1 MELSLKSFSKINT
14 FLSFGM
20 KHYDVVIVG
29 SGPAGGM
36 AAYEA
41 SKNGLSVAILEKENI
56 PRYKTCGG
64 GLVFRGREMLP
75 FDISNVI
82 EKEYKDLYIY
92 FDHLNQPLFAK
103 RTYPIVTMVMRDK
116 FDQLIVENAKSLGA
130 ELLENHTLKALEFG
144 ERITLKTSQGD
155 ISATYIIAA
164 DGVLGPTAKYA
175 GWTETR
181 QLIPAL
187 EYEVEV
193 PQAVYERLAKEARFD
208 IDVIPKGYG
217 WCFPKKNH
225 LSIGVGTFKK
235 QKINLREYYYAY
247 LKILGIDEVLS
258 EQAHGFQVPIS
269 PRKDG
274 FVKNNVFLTGDSAG
288 FADPLT
294 AEGITNSLY
303 SGGLAGKSI
312 ANHFHD
318 PKQAEL
324 TYVASLNERLLPEL
338 KFAGY
343 LAHLFYNQ
351 KTIRNYLMKANGK
364 RYCEKITDIYTGHL
378 ELNKNIKDQ
387 IIKSLGLSFLV
398 K

>member
-1 MELSLKSFSKINT
+1 
-14 FLSFGM
+14 M
-20 KHYDVVIVG
+20 KHFDVVVVG

-41 SKNGLSVAILEKENI
+41 SKAGLKVAILEKETL

-75 FDISNVI
+75 FDLSAVI
-82 EKEYKDLYIY
+82 EKEYDDLFIY
-92 FDHLNQPLFAK
+92 FDYLNEPLFAK
-103 RTYPIVTMVMRDK
+103 RDYPIVTMVMRDK
-116 FDQLIVENAKSLGA
+116 FDKMIVEEAKNEGA
-130 ELLENHTLKALEFG
+130 VLLENHQLKKIEFS
-144 ERITLKTSQGD
+144 ENIILITSQGEL
-155 ISATYIIAA
+155 SAKYVIAA
-164 DGVLGPTAKYA
+164 DGVLGPTAKLA
-175 GWTETR
+175 GWSETR

-193 PQAVYERLAKEARFD
+193 DEDTYSRLAKEARFD

-235 QKINLREYYYAY
+235 RKINLREHYQSY
-247 LKILGIDEVLS
+247 LKVLGIDKIVS
-258 EQAHGFQVPIS
+258 EEAHGFQVPIS
-269 PRKDG
+269 PRTDG
-274 FVKNNVFLTGDSAG
+274 FVKKNVFLTGDSAG

-303 SGGLAGKSI
+303 SGGLAGKAI
-312 ANHFHD
+312 ANNFANED
-318 PKQAEL
+318 RAATE
-324 TYVASLNERLLPEL
+324 YIESLNERLLPEL

-351 KTIRNYLMKANGK
+351 KTIRNYLMKSNGQ

-378 ELNKNIKDQ
+378 ELNKEIKDRIIQ
-387 IIKSLGLSFLV
+387 NLGLGFLIKS
-398 K
+398 

>member
-1 MELSLKSFSKINT
+1 
-14 FLSFGM
+14 M
-20 KHYDVVIVG
+20 KHYDVVVVG

-41 SKNGLSVAILEKENI
+41 SKAGLSVAILEKENL

-64 GLVFRGREMLP
+64 GLVFRGKEMLP
-75 FDISNVI
+75 FDISEVI
-82 EKEYKDLYIY
+82 EKEYNDLFIY
-92 FDHLNQPLFAK
+92 FDHLDQPLFAQ
-103 RTYPIVTMVMRDK
+103 RTYPVVTMVMRDK
-116 FDQLIVENAKSLGA
+116 FDQLIVENAKSFGA

-144 ERITLKTSQGD
+144 EKIILKTSSGD
-155 ISATYIIAA
+155 ISSTYVIAA

-193 PQAVYERLAKEARFD
+193 LQDVYDRLSTEARFD
-208 IDVIPKGYG
+208 IDVIPNGYG

-235 QKINLREYYYAY
+235 KKINLREYYYEY

-274 FVKNNVFLTGDSAG
+274 FVKHNVFLTGDSAG

-303 SGGLAGKSI
+303 SGSLAGKAI
-312 ANHFHD
+312 AQHFD
-318 PKQAEL
+318 NPALAEE
-324 TYVASLNERLLPEL
+324 TYMESLNERLLPEL

-343 LAHLFYNQ
+343 LAYLFYNQ
-351 KTIRNYLMKANGK
+351 KTIRNYLMKSNGQ
-364 RYCEKITDIYTGHL
+364 RYCDKITDIYTGHL
-378 ELNKNIKDQ
+378 ELNNQIKDR
-387 IIKSLGLSFLV
+387 IIKNLGLGFLIS
-398 K
+398 

>member
-1 MELSLKSFSKINT
+1 
-14 FLSFGM
+14 M
-20 KHYDVVIVG
+20 KHFDVVVVG

-41 SKNGLSVAILEKENI
+41 SKAGLKVAILEKETL

-75 FDISNVI
+75 FDLSDVV
-82 EKEYKDLYIY
+82 EKEYDDLFIY
-92 FDHLNQPLFAK
+92 FDHLNDPLFAK
-103 RTYPIVTMVMRDK
+103 RDYPIVTMVMRDK
-116 FDQLIVENAKSLGA
+116 FDKLIVEEAKKEGA
-130 ELLENHTLKALEFG
+130 VLLENHQLKKIAFLENILL
-144 ERITLKTSQGD
+144 ETSQGE
-155 ISATYIIAA
+155 ISAKYVIAA
-164 DGVLGPTAKYA
+164 DGVLGPTAKLA
-175 GWTETR
+175 GWAETR

-193 PQAVYERLAKEARFD
+193 DDETYIRLSKEARFD

-235 QKINLREYYYAY
+235 RKINLREYYHNY
-247 LKILGIDEVLS
+247 LKVLGIDNIIS
-258 EQAHGFQVPIS
+258 EEAHGFQVPIS
-269 PRKDG
+269 PRTDG

-303 SGGLAGKSI
+303 SGALAGKAI
-312 ANHFHD
+312 ANNFTNEG
-318 PKQAEL
+318 KAASIYME
-324 TYVASLNERLLPEL
+324 SLNERLLPEL

-351 KTIRNYLMKANGK
+351 KTIRNYLMKSNGQ

-378 ELNKNIKDQ
+378 ELNKNIKDR
-387 IIKSLGLSFLV
+387 IIKNLGLSFLV

>member
-1 MELSLKSFSKINT
+1 
-14 FLSFGM
+14 M
-20 KHYDVVIVG
+20 KHYDVVVVG

-41 SKNGLSVAILEKENI
+41 SKAGLSVAILEKENL

-64 GLVFRGREMLP
+64 GLVFRGKEMLP
-75 FDISNVI
+75 FDISEVI
-82 EKEYKDLYIY
+82 EKEYNDLFIY
-92 FDHLNQPLFAK
+92 FDHLDQPLFAQ
-103 RTYPIVTMVMRDK
+103 RTYPVVTMVMRDK
-116 FDQLIVENAKSLGA
+116 FDQLIVENAKSFGA

-144 ERITLKTSQGD
+144 EKIILKTSSGD
-155 ISATYIIAA
+155 ISSTYVIAA

-193 PQAVYERLAKEARFD
+193 SQDVYDRLSTEARFD
-208 IDVIPKGYG
+208 IDVIPNGYG

-235 QKINLREYYYAY
+235 KKINLREYYYEY

-274 FVKNNVFLTGDSAG
+274 FVKHNVFLTGDSAG

-303 SGGLAGKSI
+303 SGSLAGKAI
-312 ANHFHD
+312 AQHFD
-318 PKQAEL
+318 NPALAEE
-324 TYVASLNERLLPEL
+324 TYIESLNERLLPEL

-343 LAHLFYNQ
+343 LAYLFYNQ
-351 KTIRNYLMKANGK
+351 KTIRNYLMKSNGQ
-364 RYCEKITDIYTGHL
+364 RYCDKITDIYTGHL
-378 ELNKNIKDQ
+378 ELNNQIKDR
-387 IIKSLGLSFLV
+387 IIKNLGLGFLIS
-398 K
+398 

>member
-1 MELSLKSFSKINT
+1 
-14 FLSFGM
+14 M
-20 KHYDVVIVG
+20 KHYDVVVVG

-36 AAYEA
+36 AAFELSMA
-41 SKNGLSVAILEKENI
+41 GLSVAILEKESL

-82 EKEYKDLYIY
+82 EKEYNDLYIY
-92 FDHLNQPLFAK
+92 FDHLDQPLFAK
-103 RTYPIVTMVMRDK
+103 RNYPVVTMVMRDK
-116 FDQLIVENAKSLGA
+116 FDQLIVENAKNLGA

-144 ERITLKTSQGD
+144 ENIILKTSQGN

-175 GWTETR
+175 GWVETR

-193 PQAVYERLAKEARFD
+193 PQEVYDRLAREARFD

-235 QKINLREYYYAY
+235 RKINLREHYHAY
-247 LKILGIDEVLS
+247 LKILGINEVLS

-274 FVKNNVFLTGDSAG
+274 FVKSNVFLTGDSAG

-303 SGGLAGKSI
+303 SGGLAGKAI
-312 ANHFHD
+312 AQHFNN
-318 PKQAEL
+318 PSQAEQ
-324 TYVASLNERLLPEL
+324 TYTNSLNERLLPEL

-351 KTIRNYLMKANGK
+351 KTIRNYLMKSNGQ

-378 ELNKNIKDQ
+378 ELNKDIKDR
-387 IIKSLGLSFLV
+387 IIKNLGLGFLA

>member
-1 MELSLKSFSKINT
+1 
-14 FLSFGM
+14 M
-20 KHYDVVIVG
+20 KHYDVVVVG

-41 SKNGLSVAILEKENI
+41 SKAGLSVAILEKENL

-64 GLVFRGREMLP
+64 GLVFRGKEMLP
-75 FDISNVI
+75 FDISEVI
-82 EKEYKDLYIY
+82 EKEYNDLFIY
-92 FDHLNQPLFAK
+92 FDHLDQPLFAQ
-103 RTYPIVTMVMRDK
+103 RTYPVVTMVMRDK
-116 FDQLIVENAKSLGA
+116 FDQLIVENAKSFGA

-144 ERITLKTSQGD
+144 EKIILKTSSGD
-155 ISATYIIAA
+155 ISSTYVIAA

-193 PQAVYERLAKEARFD
+193 SQDVYDRLSTEARFD
-208 IDVIPKGYG
+208 IDVIPNGYG

-235 QKINLREYYYAY
+235 KKINLREYYYEY

-274 FVKNNVFLTGDSAG
+274 FVKHNVFLTGDSAG

-303 SGGLAGKSI
+303 SGSLAGKAI
-312 ANHFHD
+312 AQHFD
-318 PKQAEL
+318 NPALAEE
-324 TYVASLNERLLPEL
+324 TYMESLNERLLPEL

-343 LAHLFYNQ
+343 LAYLFYNQ
-351 KTIRNYLMKANGK
+351 KTIRNYLMKSNGQ
-364 RYCEKITDIYTGHL
+364 RYCDKITDIYTGHL
-378 ELNKNIKDQ
+378 ELNNQIKDR
-387 IIKSLGLSFLV
+387 IIKNLGLGFLIS
-398 K
+398 

>member
-1 MELSLKSFSKINT
+1 
-14 FLSFGM
+14 M
-20 KHYDVVIVG
+20 KHYDVVVVG

-41 SKNGLSVAILEKENI
+41 SKAGLSVAILEKESL

-64 GLVFRGREMLP
+64 GLVFRGRDMLP

-82 EKEYKDLYIY
+82 EKEYNDLYIY
-92 FDHLNQPLFAK
+92 FDHLDQPLFAH
-103 RTYPIVTMVMRDK
+103 RTYPVVTMVMRDK
-116 FDQLIVENAKSLGA
+116 FDQLIIENAKSFGA
-130 ELLENHTLKALEFG
+130 TLLENHTLKGLEFG
-144 ERITLKTSQGD
+144 DKLTLKTSQGD
-155 ISATYIIAA
+155 ISATYVIAA
-164 DGVLGPTAKYA
+164 DGVLGPTAKFA

-193 PQAVYERLAKEARFD
+193 PQDVYERLAKEARFD

-235 QKINLREYYYAY
+235 RKINLREHYYAY
-247 LKILGIDEVLS
+247 LKILGIDDVLS

-303 SGGLAGKSI
+303 SGGLAAQAISQ
-312 ANHFHD
+312 HFND
-318 PKQAEL
+318 PAQAEAKYL
-324 TYVASLNERLLPEL
+324 EDLNLRLLPEL

-351 KTIRNYLMKANGK
+351 KTIRNYLMKSNGQ
-364 RYCEKITDIYTGHL
+364 RYCDKITDVYTGHL
-378 ELNKNIKDQ
+378 ELNKDIKDR
-387 IIKSLGLSFLV
+387 IIKNLGLSFLL